1 MHHEE
6 DQVFCLTIQLPED
19 LYLALRRAAETEG
32 VSAAEIIRRALRA
45 YVPSDRGERA
55 LAVVGA
61 FEDRATDVAERHD
74 HYLAE
79 ALDERVR

>member
-6 DQVFCLTIQLPED
+6 DRVVRLTIQLPED
-19 LYLALRRAAETEG
+19 LYMALRRAAE
-32 VSAAEIIRRALRA
+32 IIRRVLRA
-45 YVPSDRGERA
+45 CVPADRWERA

-79 ALDERVR
+79 AFDERAR